1 MSGPGEESTGASSQA
16 PSRPSPPDGPAI
28 ELSGLGVRVA
38 GQVLLDAADLTV
50 APGEVV
56 LLAGASG
63 SGKSTLLRVLT
74 GLSRDDPIV
83 ETSGSVRVS
92 GRQIIGSSSDHSDGD
107 HVPIGIVFQDCALFD
122 DLDVAGNLDFALEH
136 RSDARRRADLRD
148 RLTRFVSAQGIEG
161 SRAVRSLS
169 GGQRQRVAIAR
180 TLAFD
185 PAIIVF
191 DEPTT
196 GLDPASRRRVMDLI
210 LETRREFGLTALIVS
225 HDVALAESVDRVVV
239 LENRALVE
247 RESGAELSQVL
258 ADDQTGTLEPPVA
271 GASAAGHPLSARL
284 VAAPLLGGV
293 GMMGAVGWA
302 LEATGAAL
310 AALLAPALALT
321 PLDGLVG
328 GADSSL
334 RSTPRFALL
343 SRWWWRYLGHYLR
356 LLLVG
361 SAIPYIMIAGAIA
374 GFVATHFTFTFL
386 PSPHLTE
393 PLIIDDV
400 LPGLGFAL
408 YRIIVPVAAT
418 LLLAARNGAA
428 IASDVGN
435 RSYGR
440 QLLAMRS
447 LGASP
452 RAYLLGPSFVASL
465 VATLVL
471 TLVCF
476 YVAELTSMLV
486 LGFTRPELSPDYWAA
501 KFAARLG
508 PLGLWG
514 LGTGLGFVVAKALLC
529 GAGVAAVAYACGRE
543 EMSEAA
549 AVSRATTRAIILAT
563 TLVLLV
569 HFVLVLLE
577 FEPPPPRMLPWA
589 Q

>member
-1 MSGPGEESTGASSQA
+1 MSGPGEEPTGAPSQA
-16 PSRPSPPDGPAI
+16 PSRSQQPRGAAV
-28 ELSGLGVRVA
+28 ELSDLRVSVA
-38 GQVLLDAADLTV
+38 GQVLLEGANLTV

-63 SGKSTLLRVLT
+63 SGKTTLLRILT
-74 GLSRDDPIV
+74 GLSRDDPLV
-83 ETSGSVRVS
+83 EASGSVRVS
-92 GRQIIGSSSDHSDGD
+92 GRQVLGADAD
-107 HVPIGIVFQDCALFD
+107 HVPVGIVFQDCALFD

-136 RSDARRRADLRD
+136 RIDARRRADLRQ
-148 RLTRFVSAQGIEG
+148 RLTRFVAAQGIEA
-161 SRAVRSLS
+161 SRTVRSLS

-191 DEPTT
+191 DEPTA

-239 LENRALVE
+239 LQNRSLVE
-247 RESGAELSQVL
+247 RESAEGLTREPADEQPGAVEV
-258 ADDQTGTLEPPVA
+258 PPV
-271 GASAAGHPLSARL
+271 SVPDPGHPLSARL

-293 GMMGAVGWA
+293 GIMGAVGWA

-310 AALLAPALALT
+310 AALLAPVVALT

-328 GADSSL
+328 GVDAGL
-334 RSTPRFALL
+334 RPSRRFALL
-343 SRWWWRYLGHYLR
+343 SRWWWRYLAHYMR

-361 SAIPYIMIAGAIA
+361 SAIPYVMMAGAIA

-435 RSYGR
+435 RSYGN

-452 RAYLLGPSFVASL
+452 RAYLLGPAFVASL

-471 TLVCF
+471 TLLCF

-501 KFAARLG
+501 KFTARLG

-514 LGTGLGFVVAKALLC
+514 LGQGVGFVVAKALLC

-543 EMSEAA
+543 EMSDAP
-549 AVSRATTRAIILAT
+549 AVSTATTRAIIGAT

-577 FEPPPPRMLPWA
+577 FEPPPPRLPPWA

>member
-1 MSGPGEESTGASSQA
+1 MSGPGEESVGAPAQA
-16 PSRPSPPDGPAI
+16 PSRSEKPCGAAV
-28 ELSGLGVRVA
+28 ELRDLCVSVA
-38 GQVLLDAADLTV
+38 GQVLLDGANLSI

-63 SGKSTLLRVLT
+63 SGKTTLLRILT
-74 GLSRDDPIV
+74 GLSRDDPEV
-83 ETSGSVRVS
+83 SVSGSVRVG
-92 GRQIIGSSSDHSDGD
+92 GRQVLGADAGHPGVD
-107 HVPIGIVFQDCALFD
+107 HVPVGIVFQDCALFD

-136 RSDARRRADLRD
+136 RGDVQRRADLRQ
-148 RLTRFVSAQGIEG
+148 RLTLFVASQGIAG
-161 SRAVRSLS
+161 NRTVRSLS

-196 GLDPASRRRVMDLI
+196 GLDPLSRQRVMDLI

-225 HDVALAESVDRVVV
+225 HDVALADSVDRVVV
-239 LENRALVE
+239 LEDRSLRE
-247 RESGAELSQVL
+247 RESAEELSRVL
-258 ADDQTGTLEPPVA
+258 ADEQSGAAAVSLEAVSDP
-271 GASAAGHPLSARL
+271 GHPLSARL

-293 GMMGAVGWA
+293 GLLGAVGWA
-302 LEATGAAL
+302 LEATGAAV
-310 AALLAPALALT
+310 ATLLAPLVALT

-328 GADSSL
+328 GRDAGLAQS
-334 RSTPRFALL
+334 RRFPLL

-361 SAIPYIMIAGAIA
+361 SAIPYIMMAGAIA

-435 RSYGR
+435 RSYGN

-452 RAYLLGPSFVASL
+452 RAYLLGPAFVASL

-471 TLVCF
+471 TLLCF
-476 YVAELTSMLV
+476 YVAELTSLIV
-486 LGFTRPELSPDYWAA
+486 LGFTRPELSPDFWAA

-514 LGTGLGFVVAKALLC
+514 LGKGCGFVVAKALLC

-543 EMSEAA
+543 EMSEAS
-549 AVSRATTRAIILAT
+549 AVSTATTRAIIGAT

-577 FEPPPPRMLPWA
+577 FEPPPPRLLPWA
-589 Q
+589 R